1 MTMSHIVIVGGGSAG
16 MTTAATLRRR
26 APELKVTL
34 IEPSEHHYYQP
45 AWTLVGA
52 GSYDIHATRRRTA
65 DLVPHGVEWRR
76 QRVTAFAPESNE
88 VALDDGTRLHYDY
101 LIVAAGIQVNW
112 HRIEGL
118 PQTLG
123 KNGVTSNYS
132 YDTAPYTARCL
143 EEFKGGRALF
153 TQPPMPIKCPGA
165 PQKIAYLAADMFRGK
180 GIQATLQF
188 HTAGPVIF
196 SVPFYAKALNRVIAG
211 YGIDARF
218 GSNLVAIDGTA
229 REATFE
235 VNQPDGSKQRVM
247 ERFDFIHVTPP
258 QGAPDF
264 IRESPLADASGF
276 VAVDKHSLR
285 HAKYANIFG
294 LGDCTN
300 TPNSKTVAAIRMQV
314 PVLVRNLLEVMRNAG
329 PDGHYD
335 GYASCPLT
343 TAAGKVMLAE
353 FSYDGKITP
362 SFPLDPRVPRG
373 SMWWLKRRFMPYLYW
388 NVMMQGKEW
397 GWPSHHERTFPDQ

>member
-1 MTMSHIVIVGGGSAG
+1 MTIPHIVIVGGGSAG
-16 MTTAATLRRR
+16 MTTAATLARR

-34 IEPSEHHYYQP
+34 IEPSEFHYYQP

-52 GSYDIHATRRRTA
+52 GHYDVNATRRRTA
-65 DLVPHGVEWRR
+65 DLLPRGVEWRR
-76 QRVTAFAPESNE
+76 QRVAGFAPESNE
-88 VALDDGTRLHYDY
+88 VTLEDGARLQYDF
-101 LIVAAGIQVNW
+101 LIVAAGIQTNW
-112 HRIEGL
+112 NKVAGL
-118 PQTLG
+118 QETLG

-132 YDTAPYTARCL
+132 FDTAPYTARCL
-143 EEFKGGRALF
+143 QEFKGGRALF

-165 PQKIAYLAADMFRGK
+165 PQKIAYLAADMFRRK
-180 GIQATLQF
+180 GIKAALQF
-188 HTAGPVIF
+188 HTAGPAMF
-196 SVPFYAKALNRVIAG
+196 SVPFYAKALNRIVAD

-218 GSNLVAIDGTA
+218 GSNLVAVDGAA

-235 VNQPDGSKQRVM
+235 VSQPDGGKQRVV
-247 ERFDFIHVTPP
+247 EKFDLIHVTPP

-264 IRESPLADASGF
+264 IRASPLADASGF

-285 HAKYANIFG
+285 HARYANVFG
-294 LGDCTN
+294 LGDCTT
-300 TPNSKTVAAIRMQV
+300 TPNSKTVAAIRKQV
-314 PVLVRNLLEVMRNAG
+314 PVLVRNLLGTIRSAS
-329 PDGHYD
+329 PDGRYD

-397 GWPSHHERTFPDQ
+397 GWPPHRERTFPDQ